1 MRRNN
6 GRGVMRSADTHESDF
21 PRNEKAPESLGFG
34 AVWGGQRKPYPCP
47 QDCPYPGDVRESLR
61 ERSLGEPLDIDD
73 VALLLGCSPWTVR
86 QKYLPQGLPHL
97 RASASG
103 KFVFFR
109 EQIVHWILERQE
121 KGEWK

>member
-6 GRGVMRSADTHESDF
+6 GKGVMRSADTHESDF
-21 PRNEKAPESLGFG
+21 PRNEKGAESLGFG
-34 AVWGGQRKPYPCP
+34 AVRGGQRKPHPCP
-47 QDCPYPGDVRESLR
+47 QDCPYPGDARDVLHGSP
-61 ERSLGEPLDIDD
+61 LGEPLTIDD
-73 VALLLGCSPWTVR
+73 VAKTLGCSPWTVR

-109 EQIVHWILERQE
+109 EQVVHWILERQE
-121 KGEWK
+121 KGGR

>member
-1 MRRNN
+1 MRRNS

-21 PRNEKAPESLGFG
+21 LQDEKVAESLGFG
-34 AVWGGQRKPYPCP
+34 RVRGGQRKPYPCP
-47 QDCPYPGDVRESLR
+47 QDCPHPDDTSEMLHGCP
-61 ERSLGEPLDIDD
+61 LGEPLTIED

-86 QKYLPQGLPHL
+86 QKYLPQGLPHV

-109 EQIVHWILERQE
+109 EQIVHWILERQK
-121 KGEWK
+121 KGGR

>member
-1 MRRNN
+1 MKRNS
-6 GRGVMRSADTHESDF
+6 GRAFQRSADTHESDF
-21 PRNEKAPESLGFG
+21 PRNEKASESLGFG
-34 AVWGGQRKPYPCP
+34 AVRGGQRKPHPCP
-47 QDCPYPGDVRESLR
+47 QDCPYPGAASESLHGWP
-61 ERSLGEPLDIDD
+61 LGDPLAIED

-109 EQIVHWILERQE
+109 EQVVHWILERQE
-121 KGEWK
+121 KGGR